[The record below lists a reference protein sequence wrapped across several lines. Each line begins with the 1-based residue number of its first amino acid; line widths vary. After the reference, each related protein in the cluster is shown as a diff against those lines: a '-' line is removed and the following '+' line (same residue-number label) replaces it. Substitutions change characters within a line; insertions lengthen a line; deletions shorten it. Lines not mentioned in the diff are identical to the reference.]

1 MLVTF
6 LLHNTFKLSGYY
18 IFVVPQKEIMFK
30 RIILLCIVAF
40 IWACKGSKK
49 ERTIPV
55 DNFFRTQDKAYY
67 HVSPDGK
74 SLSYLKLQDK
84 KLDLFVE
91 DIESG
96 TVKQLTH
103 LEEKSISFYF
113 WTSNNELIYYTEDE
127 SKERKSDLFVVSKD
141 GSKQKQLSSN
151 EKNRVRVIEDQLI
164 DDKYIIVASN
174 KRDSTVFDVY
184 RLNVRTGNME
194 IAAKNPGN
202 ITEWVTDNKGI
213 LKIAVASDG
222 VNETLLY
229 RENERLPF
237 KAVTTNNFETTL
249 QPVAFSENEADVLYA
264 ISNVNRDKNALVAL
278 DLKTGTEKQV
288 LFGND
293 TLNVVDAKY
302 SKAKKKMM
310 FVTCETWKK
319 EKYYLDD
326 STRITYSK
334 IDQLLP
340 GAEWRIMDK
349 DKNDNVFV
357 VRTYTDRNPG
367 SYYLYVVN
375 QNKLKKLA
383 DINPSISED
392 DMSQMK
398 PVSYKSSDGLQING
412 YLTLPKNKKPT
423 NLPVVVLP
431 HNGPGSRNTWGYN
444 ADVQFLANRGYA
456 VLQVNYRGSGGYGK
470 SFYAAGFKEWSD
482 KIQED
487 VNDGVRWLIQKKI
500 ANPKK
505 VAIYGNGLG
514 GFIALNC
521 LYKNPDIYACGGSNS
536 GVISLF
542 SYLTTIPPFLKS
554 NLQMYYEIFG
564 NPETD
569 TDYIRFASPVFHADR
584 FKAPLFIAQNPK
596 DPRVNVAQGVQ
607 FVKELKKRN
616 ISVTYI
622 EKEEG
627 PNPVLRQQGRTAL
640 YKALEEFLQ
649 ENLNK
654 K

>member
-1 MLVTF
+1 MVILFLWSEKEFFML
-6 LLHNTFKLSGYY
+6 
-18 IFVVPQKEIMFK
+18 K
-30 RIILLCIVAF
+30 RLILLVLVAF
-40 IWACKGSKK
+40 IWACKGSDEGKI
-49 ERTIPV
+49 IPV

-74 SLSYLKLQDK
+74 CLSYLKLQDK

-91 DIESG
+91 DIATGNS
-96 TVKQLTH
+96 TQITH
-103 LEEKSISFYF
+103 LTEKSISFYF
-113 WTSNNELIYYTEDE
+113 WTSNNEIIYYTEDE
-127 SKERKSDLFVVSKD
+127 SKERKSDLFVVGKD
-141 GSKQKQLSSN
+141 GKNQKQLSSN
-151 EKNRVRVIEDQLI
+151 EKTRLRVIEDQLI

-184 RLNVRTGNME
+184 RLNVRSGKMD

-202 ITEWVTDNKGI
+202 ITDWVTDNKGI

-229 RENERLPF
+229 RENESLPF
-237 KAVTTNNFETTL
+237 KPVITNSFETTL
-249 QPVAFSENEADVLYA
+249 QPVAFAENEADVLFA

-278 DLKTGTEKQV
+278 DLKTGKEKQV

-302 SKAKKKMM
+302 SKSKKKMI
-310 FVTCETWKK
+310 FVTCESWKK

-326 STRITYSK
+326 STRVRYAK
-334 IDQLLP
+334 IDELLP
-340 GAEWRIMDK
+340 GTEWRIMDK
-349 DKNDNVFV
+349 DKGDNAFV
-357 VRTYTDRNPG
+357 IRTYTDKNPG
-367 SYYLYVVN
+367 SYYLYVAD
-375 QNKLKKLA
+375 QNKFKKLA
-383 DINPSISED
+383 DINPSINEA
-392 DMSQMK
+392 DMSAMQ
-398 PVSYKSSDGLQING
+398 PISYKSSDGLTING
-412 YLTLPKNKKPT
+412 YLTLPKDKKPT

-431 HNGPGSRNTWGYN
+431 HNGPGARNTWGYN

-456 VLQVNYRGSGGYGK
+456 VLQINYRGSIGYGK
-470 SFYAAGFKEWSD
+470 AFYKAGFKQWSD

-487 VNDGVRWLIQKKI
+487 VNDGVKWLIKKKI

-505 VAIYGNGLG
+505 VAIYGNGFG

-521 LYKNPDIYACGGSNS
+521 LYKNNDIYSCGGSNS
-536 GVISLF
+536 GIINLF
-542 SYLTTIPPFLKS
+542 SYFKTIPPFLKS

-569 TDYIRFASPVFHADR
+569 TDYTRFASPVFHADR
-584 FKAPLFIAQNPK
+584 FKAPVFFAQNPK
-596 DPRVNVAQGVQ
+596 DPRVDVTIGVQ
-607 FVKELKKRN
+607 FIKELKKRDV
-616 ISVTYI
+616 SVTYI

-640 YKALEEFLQ
+640 YKALEEFLK
-649 ENLNK
+649 ENLGK

>member
-1 MLVTF
+1 M
-6 LLHNTFKLSGYY
+6 
-18 IFVVPQKEIMFK
+18 
-30 RIILLCIVAF
+30 
-40 IWACKGSKK
+40 
-49 ERTIPV
+49 

-74 SLSYLKLQDK
+74 ALSYLKLQDK
-84 KLDLFVE
+84 KLDLFIE
-91 DIESG
+91 DIETG

-103 LEEKSISFYF
+103 LNEKSISFYF

-127 SKERKSDLFVVSKD
+127 SKERKTDLFVVSKD
-141 GSKQKQLSSN
+141 GNSQKQLSSN
-151 EKNRVRVIEDQLI
+151 EKNKVRVIEDQLI

-184 RLNVRTGNME
+184 RLNVRTGKMD

-229 RENERLPF
+229 RENESLPF
-237 KAVTTNNFETTL
+237 KPVITNNFETTL
-249 QPVAFSENEADVLYA
+249 QPVAFSENEADVIYA

-278 DLKTGTEKQV
+278 DLKTGKEKQV

-302 SKAKKKMM
+302 SKSKKKMV

-319 EKYYLDD
+319 EKFYLDD
-326 STRITYSK
+326 STKISYAK
-334 IDQLLP
+334 IDRLLP
-340 GAEWRIMDK
+340 NTEWRIMDK
-349 DKNDNVFV
+349 DKGDNVFV
-357 VRTYTDRNPG
+357 LRTYTDRNPG
-367 SYYLYVVN
+367 SYYLYVSN
-375 QNKLKKLA
+375 ENKLKKLA
-383 DINPSISED
+383 DINPSIREED
-392 DMSQMK
+392 MCEMK
-398 PVSYKSSDGLQING
+398 PISYKSRDGLTING
-412 YLTLPKNKKPT
+412 YLTLPKNKKT
-423 NLPVVVLP
+423 TSLPVVVLP
-431 HNGPGSRNTWGYN
+431 HNGPGGRNIWGYN

-487 VNDGVRWLIQKKI
+487 VNDGVRWLISKKI

-521 LYKNPDIYACGGSNS
+521 LYKNPDIYSCGGSNS

-569 TDYIRFASPVFHADR
+569 TDYTRFASPVFHADR
-584 FKAPLFIAQNPK
+584 FKAPVFIAQNPK

-616 ISVTYI
+616 VPVTYI

-640 YKALEEFLQ
+640 YKALEAFLQ

>member
-1 MLVTF
+1 ML
-6 LLHNTFKLSGYY
+6 N
-18 IFVVPQKEIMFK
+18 
-30 RIILLCIVAF
+30 RIILLVLVAF
-40 IWACKGSKK
+40 IWACKGTEEEK
-49 ERTIPV
+49 TIPV

-84 KLDLFVE
+84 KLDLF
-91 DIESG
+91 IENIETGS
-96 TVKQLTH
+96 VKQLTH
-103 LEEKSISFYF
+103 LNEKNISFYF

-141 GSKQKQLSSN
+141 GSSQKQLSSN
-151 EKNRVRVIEDQLI
+151 EKTKVRVLEDQLI

-184 RLNVRTGNME
+184 RLNVRTGKMN
-194 IAAKNPGN
+194 IAAQNPGN

-229 RENERLPF
+229 RESESNPF
-237 KAVTTNNFETTL
+237 KPVITNNFETTL
-249 QPVAFSENEADVLYA
+249 QPVAFAENEADVLFA

-278 DLKTGTEKQV
+278 DLKTGKEKQV

-293 TLNVVDAKY
+293 SLNVVDAKY
-302 SKAKKKMM
+302 SKTKKKMI
-310 FVTCETWKK
+310 FVTCEGWKK
-319 EKYYLDD
+319 EKFYLDD
-326 STRITYSK
+326 STKVRYTK
-334 IDQLLP
+334 IDELLP
-340 GAEWRIMDK
+340 NTEWRIMDK
-349 DKNDNVFV
+349 DKGDNVFV
-357 VRTYTDRNPG
+357 VRTYTDKNPG
-367 SYYLYVVN
+367 SYYLYVAA

-383 DINPSISED
+383 DINPSIDEK
-392 DMSQMK
+392 DMSEMK
-398 PVSYKSSDGLQING
+398 PISYKSSDGLTING
-412 YLTLPKNKKPT
+412 YLTLPKGKNPT

-431 HNGPGSRNTWGYN
+431 HSGPGGRNTWGYN

-470 SFYAAGFKEWSD
+470 SFYAAGFKQWSD

-487 VNDGVRWLIQKKI
+487 VNDGVKWLIKEKI

-505 VAIYGNGLG
+505 IAIYGNGLG

-521 LYKNPDIYACGGSNS
+521 LYKNPDIYSCGGSNS

-569 TDYIRFASPVFHADR
+569 TDYTRFASPVFHADKFR
-584 FKAPLFIAQNPK
+584 SPVFFAQNPK

-616 ISVTYI
+616 VPVTYI
-622 EKEEG
+622 EKEESS
-627 PNPVLRQQGRTAL
+627 NPVLRQQGRTAL
-640 YKALEEFLQ
+640 YKALEGFLK

>member
-1 MLVTF
+1 
-6 LLHNTFKLSGYY
+6 
-18 IFVVPQKEIMFK
+18 MFK
-30 RIILLCIVAF
+30 RIILLALVAV

-49 ERTIPV
+49 ELSIPV

-74 SLSYLKLQDK
+74 CLSYLKLQDK

-96 TVKQLTH
+96 TIKQLTH
-103 LEEKSISFYF
+103 LTDKSISFYF
-113 WTSNNELIYYTEDE
+113 WTSNDELIYYTEDE

-141 GSKQKQLSSN
+141 GSQQKQLSSN

-229 RENERLPF
+229 RENERIPF
-237 KAVTTNNFETTL
+237 KAVITNNFQTTL

-264 ISNVNRDKNALVAL
+264 ISNVNRDKNALVVL

-293 TLNVVDAKY
+293 TLNVIDAKY

-367 SYYLYVVN
+367 SYYLYVAN
-375 QNKLKKLA
+375 QNKIKKLA
-383 DINPSISED
+383 DINPSINEEEMSE
-392 DMSQMK
+392 MK
-398 PVSYKSSDGLQING
+398 PISYKSSDGLQING
-412 YLTLPKNKKPT
+412 YLTLPKNKKAT

-444 ADVQFLANRGYA
+444 ADVQFFANRGYA

-482 KIQED
+482 KIQDD
-487 VNDGVRWLIQKKI
+487 VNDGVKWLIAKKI

-616 ISVTYI
+616 VSVTYI

>member
-1 MLVTF
+1 ML
-6 LLHNTFKLSGYY
+6 
-18 IFVVPQKEIMFK
+18 K
-30 RIILLCIVAF
+30 RIILLFLVVALY
-40 IWACKGSKK
+40 ACKGGKK
-49 ERTIPV
+49 EQTIPV

-84 KLDLFVE
+84 KLDLFIE
-91 DIESG
+91 DIATG

-103 LEEKSISFYF
+103 LNEKSISFYF

-127 SKERKSDLFVVSKD
+127 SKERMSDLFVVSKD
-141 GSKQKQLSSN
+141 GSSQKQLSSN
-151 EKNRVRVIEDQLI
+151 EKNRLRVIEDQLI

-184 RLNVRTGNME
+184 RLNVRTGKMN

-229 RENERLPF
+229 RENENLPF
-237 KAVTTNNFETTL
+237 KPVTTNNFETTL
-249 QPVAFSENEADVLYA
+249 QPVAFAENEADVLFA

-278 DLKTGTEKQV
+278 DLKTGKEKQV

-302 SKAKKKMM
+302 SKTKKKMI
-310 FVTCETWKK
+310 FVTCESWKK
-319 EKYYLDD
+319 EKFYLDD
-326 STRITYSK
+326 STKVRYSK
-334 IDQLLP
+334 IDKLLP
-340 GAEWRIMDK
+340 NTEWRIMDK
-349 DKNDNVFV
+349 DKGDNVFV
-357 VRTYTDRNPG
+357 IRTYTDKNPG
-367 SYYLYVVN
+367 SYYLYISG

-383 DINPSISED
+383 DINPSIDEK
-392 DMSQMK
+392 DMSEMK
-398 PVSYKSSDGLQING
+398 PISYKSSDGLTING
-412 YLTLPKNKKPT
+412 YLTLPKGKNQT

-431 HNGPGSRNTWGYN
+431 HNGPGGRNTWGYN
-444 ADVQFLANRGYA
+444 ADVQFFANRGYA
-456 VLQVNYRGSGGYGK
+456 VLQVNYRGSTGYGK
-470 SFYAAGFKEWSD
+470 AFYAAGFKEWSD
-482 KIQED
+482 KIQTD
-487 VNDGVRWLIQKKI
+487 INDGVKWLIAKKI

-521 LYKNPDIYACGGSNS
+521 LYKNPDIYTCGGSNS

-569 TDYIRFASPVFHADR
+569 TDYTRFASPVFHADR
-584 FKAPLFIAQNPK
+584 FKAPVFIAQNPK

-616 ISVTYI
+616 VPVTYI

-640 YKALEEFLQ
+640 YKALEGFLL